1 LPPQD
6 PRAISNPIHWTRL
19 SDSVCTLAEVAYPRC
34 VEIAGKVAIVT
45 GAGSGIGRACAH
57 TLAAR
62 GASVVVADIDETG
75 GSDTVATITE
85 AGGSAEFTRVDVSK
99 LEDLAAM
106 FDVTQE
112 HFGGFDI
119 LCNNAGI
126 VCGEP
131 LWPVTDPQTLLSQI
145 LINLGAVIL
154 GTRLAVDGLAAR
166 GGGSIVNVASI
177 GALLPLED
185 EPGYSAT
192 KAGVVMFTRACT
204 GLMGTHGVR
213 VNAVLPGLIDTPLLA
228 KSGDGSTEAPWAQLA
243 RALLPL
249 HSPTVVADAIIEIL
263 EDDSLAGQYRIVG
276 DLPDFVRDM
285 M

>member
-1 LPPQD
+1 MSTF
-6 PRAISNPIHWTRL
+6 A
-19 SDSVCTLAEVAYPRC
+19 AVAYPRC
-34 VEIAGKVAIVT
+34 VDIAGKVAIVT
-45 GAGSGIGRACAH
+45 GAGSGIGRTCAH

-62 GASVVVADIDETG
+62 GASVVVADIDRTG
-75 GSDTVATITE
+75 GSHTVAAITD
-85 AGGSAEFTRVDVSK
+85 AGGSAEFTRVDVSR
-99 LEDLAAM
+99 LEELVAM
-106 FDVTQE
+106 FDFTQE

-131 LWPVTDPQTLLSQI
+131 LWPVTDPHTLLSQI

-154 GTRLAVDGLAAR
+154 GTRLAVDRLTPR

-192 KAGVVMFTRACT
+192 KAGVVMFTRACA
-204 GLMGTHGVR
+204 GLMGSHGIR

-243 RALLPL
+243 RELLPL
-249 HSPTVVADAIIEIL
+249 HSPTVVADAIVEII
-263 EDDSLAGQYRIVG
+263 EDDTLAGQYRIVG
-276 DLPDFVRDM
+276 ELPDFVRDM